1 MSLRPLD
8 MQVVLGQMDNAGVNY
23 LKAYTAPRKE
33 QIYHEAHFIRR
44 SRDVDQKVLD
54 LPEETSEY
62 QETYIDPHD
71 GDSDRKKGA
80 KLNKQMKSRVDKND
94 GPFNHE
100 EEGKG
105 QYIDVLR

>member
-8 MQVVLGQMDNAGVNY
+8 MQVVLSQMDYAGADY

-44 SRDVDQKVLD
+44 SRDADQKVLD
-54 LPEETSEY
+54 LPEELSED

-71 GDSDRKKGA
+71 EDSDRKKGA
-80 KLNKQMKSRVDKND
+80 KLNKQMKSRVHKQDS
-94 GPFNHE
+94 PFSHE

>member
-8 MQVVLGQMDNAGVNY
+8 MQVVLGHTDYVGADY
-23 LKAYTAPRKE
+23 LKTYTAPRKE

-44 SRDVDQKVLD
+44 SRDGDQKVLD

-71 GDSDRKKGA
+71 GESDRKKGA
-80 KLNKQMKSRVDKND
+80 KLDKQMKSRVHHDD
-94 GPFNHE
+94 PFSHE

>member
-8 MQVVLGQMDNAGVNY
+8 LQVVLGQMDNAGADY

-44 SRDVDQKVLD
+44 SRDGDQKVLD
-54 LPEETSEY
+54 LPEEVNEY
-62 QETYIDPHD
+62 QEGYIDPHD

-80 KLNKQMKSRVDKND
+80 KLDKRMKSRVHPDD
-94 GPFNHE
+94 PFSHE